1 MSEIKLTNPADSHR
15 QSVEECPH
23 YTVSG
28 GQYQLRND
36 GVYFVAPVK
45 GADAE
50 DQQGNETKVCG
61 YLKVEC
67 RFRDFESNT
76 WGRVLR
82 WLDHDGR
89 EHHWNLSDKT
99 LSEEPSRVRGILAD
113 QGLWMAP
120 CNVRSKDRVIEYI
133 SAAEPRERAICTD
146 RLGWLEL
153 ADGTSV
159 FVLPKETIS
168 KNKTQ
173 KVLYVPPSRE
183 VPEIESKGSL
193 EAWIER
199 VAKPALHSSRAVL
212 CICAVLAAPL
222 LRLTNRENVGFHLR
236 GNSSSGKSMALMIG
250 SSVLGSPKLKKVWR
264 ATSNG
269 LEGQALQHN
278 DVVLQLDEIGQ
289 ANGKEVGKCIY
300 DLMNGAQKARANIY
314 GLARKVNKWRLITL
328 SSGEVG
334 LREMAAENRVKV
346 YAGQEIRLIDIPA
359 DAGHKLG
366 VNESLPEG
374 TDTIQE
380 YAKQIKQACSENYGT
395 AFHAWIEH
403 LVAQPPVSEDIQT
416 ELTAIVAKLVPEKSS
431 AQVKRVAESFALL
444 IYAGEEASKLR
455 ITGWPEGTAVS
466 CIKRCFLAWLS
477 AFGNSES
484 REEDEIA
491 EHVENLLLTQ
501 EARFVPLHPTQMGLS
516 FQGTPANRLGW
527 FDGEIY
533 YVPSAVYRKEFCL
546 NRYHTEVSR
555 ILLRRGMLIPGNDG
569 KSSFTKRLP
578 GLASAQRCYRLRLP
592 KTVNEKKS

>member
-1 MSEIKLTNPADSHR
+1 MSENKLTNPADSHR

-61 YLKVEC
+61 YLKVES

-82 WLDHDGR
+82 WLDHDGK
-89 EHHWNLSDKT
+89 EHRWNLPDKT
-99 LSEEPSRVRGILAD
+99 LSDEPASVRGILAD

-120 CNVRSKDRVIEYI
+120 RDSRKDRVIEYI
-133 SAAEPRERAICTD
+133 SVAEPRARAFCTD

-153 ADGTSV
+153 SDETSV
-159 FVLPKETIS
+159 FVLPKETIGATET
-168 KNKTQ
+168 K

-199 VAKPALHSSRAVL
+199 VAKPAMHSSRAVL

-300 DLMNGAQKARANIY
+300 DLMNGSQKARANIY

-374 TDTIQE
+374 TETIQD
-380 YAKQIKQACSENYGT
+380 YAKQIKQACSECYGT
-395 AFHAWIEH
+395 AFHAWIEN
-403 LVAQPPVSEDIQT
+403 LVAQPPAFENIQA
-416 ELTAIVAKLVPEKSS
+416 ELTAIVEKLVPEKSS

-444 IYAGEEASKLR
+444 IYAGEEATKLQV
-455 ITGWPEGTAVS
+455 TGWPEGTAFS
-466 CIKRCFLAWLS
+466 SIKRCFFAWLS

-491 EHVENLLLTQ
+491 EHVENILVTQ
-501 EARFVPLHPTQMGLS
+501 EARFSPLHPTEMGPS

-527 FDGEIY
+527 FDGDIY
-533 YVPSAVYRKEFCL
+533 YVTPTVYKREFCL
-546 NRYHTEVSR
+546 NRYPNEVSK
-555 ILLRRGMLIPGNDG
+555 ILARRGMLIRDKSG
-569 KSSFTKRLP
+569 KSSCLKRVP
-578 GLASAQRCYRLRLP
+578 GLASPQRCYQLRLP

>member
-1 MSEIKLTNPADSHR
+1 MSESKLLNPADMHR
-15 QSVEECPH
+15 QSVEDCPH
-23 YTVSG
+23 YTVTG

-36 GVYFVAPVK
+36 GVYFVSSVR
-45 GADAE
+45 GTDDE
-50 DQQGNETKVCG
+50 DQQGNESKVCG

-82 WLDHDGR
+82 WLDHDGK
-89 EHHWNLSDKT
+89 EHRWNLADKT
-99 LSEEPSRVRGILAD
+99 LSDEPSRVRGILAD
-113 QGLWMAP
+113 QGLWMAL
-120 CNVRSKDRVIEYI
+120 RDSRKDRVIEYI
-133 SAAEPRERAICTD
+133 SVAEPRQRAICTD

-159 FVLPKETIS
+159 FVLPKETIGATET
-168 KNKTQ
+168 K
-173 KVLYVPPSRE
+173 KVLYVPLSRE

-193 EAWIER
+193 EAWVER
-199 VAKPALHSSRAVL
+199 VAKPAMHSSRAVL

-222 LRLTNRENVGFHLR
+222 LRLANRENVGFHLR

-374 TDTIQE
+374 IETIQE
-380 YAKQIKQACSENYGT
+380 YAKQIKQACSDSYGT
-395 AFHAWIEH
+395 AFHAWVEN
-403 LVAQPPVSEDIQT
+403 LVSQPPAFEKIQT
-416 ELTAIVAKLVPEKSS
+416 ELTAIVAKLAPEKSS

-444 IYAGEEASKLR
+444 VYAGEEATKLG
-455 ITGWPEGTAVS
+455 ITGWPEGTAFS
-466 CIKRCFLAWLS
+466 CIERCFRGWIAD
-477 AFGNSES
+477 FGDSDS
-484 REEDEIA
+484 LEEEEI
-491 EHVENLLLTQ
+491 VSQVLNLLIAHK
-501 EARFVPLHPTQMGLS
+501 ARFSPLYPVGQV
-516 FQGTPANRLGW
+516 TPQNRLGW
-527 FDGEIY
+527 FDEEQNLFYVTKDIY
-533 YVPSAVYRKEFCL
+533 NDEFCNGRRNREVSKVLYKHGILVPSKGGHTFSASSVEYIPEFK
-546 NRYHTEVSR
+546 
-555 ILLRRGMLIPGNDG
+555 
-569 KSSFTKRLP
+569 KSI
-578 GLASAQRCYRLRLP
+578 RCYKLQLP
-592 KTVNEKKS
+592 QEPEHS

>member
-1 MSEIKLTNPADSHR
+1 MSESKLLNPADAHR
-15 QSVEECPH
+15 QSVEDSPH
-23 YTVSG
+23 YAVSG
-28 GQYQLRND
+28 GQYKLRDD

-45 GADAE
+45 GAE
-50 DQQGNETKVCG
+50 VEGQEGNETKVCG
-61 YLKVEC
+61 YLKVEY
-67 RFRDFESNT
+67 RFRDSENNT

-82 WLDHDGR
+82 WLDHDGK
-89 EHHWNLSDKT
+89 EHHWHLSDKT

-133 SAAEPRERAICTD
+133 SVAEPRRRAICTD

-168 KNKTQ
+168 KNETQ
-173 KVLYVPPSRE
+173 NVLYVSPSAD

-199 VAKPALHSSRAVL
+199 VAKPAMHSSRAVL

-300 DLMNGAQKARANIY
+300 DLMNGSQKARANIY

-334 LREMAAENRVKV
+334 LRELALENKVKV

-359 DAGHKLG
+359 DAGYKLS

-374 TDTIQE
+374 IETVQD
-380 YAKQIKQACSENYGT
+380 YAKQIKQACSECYGT

-403 LVAQPPVSEDIQT
+403 LVAQPLAFEEIQT

-444 IYAGEEASKLR
+444 AYAGEEATKLR
-455 ITGWPEGTAVS
+455 ITGWPEGTAFS
-466 CIKRCFLAWLS
+466 SIERCFRGWLAD
-477 AFGNSES
+477 FGNSES
-484 REEDEIA
+484 LEEEQIVS
-491 EHVENLLLTQ
+491 HVLNLLISHK
-501 EARFVPLHPTQMGLS
+501 ARFSPLESVGQI
-516 FQGTPANRLGW
+516 TPQNRLGW
-527 FDGEIY
+527 FDGEQNVFYVIGEIY
-533 YVPSAVYRKEFCL
+533 KHEFCNGRR
-546 NRYHTEVSR
+546 NREVSKVLFKR
-555 ILLRRGMLIPGNDG
+555 GILVPEKEHPFSASIVVHIPEFK
-569 KSSFTKRLP
+569 KSI
-578 GLASAQRCYRLRLP
+578 RCYKLQLP
-592 KTVNEKKS
+592 KELEIC